1 MLLDRKPRLS
11 SRAVLTVLALGI
23 VVALPMVSQVWA
35 HKVNVFAWIEGDTVY
50 VEGYFPGG
58 KKSQDSLVE
67 VFNPAGT
74 KLLEGRTNKKGEFSF
89 QIPERTDLKIVLT
102 AGMGHKNDFT
112 LKVSDLAGAELSS
125 DQSKPKTTER
135 VESYSSAPVDM
146 AQLEAMIDRALDRKI
161 APVIKLIRDTRKE
174 GPTISEIV
182 GGIGYIFGLF
192 GLVLYFKSR
201 KKGTRHKAQGAG
213 QNEKGGTGSKAQK
226 GEQKAH

>member
-1 MLLDRKPRLS
+1 MLLDSKPHLS
-11 SRAVLTVLALGI
+11 WGATLTVLALGI

-35 HKVNVFAWIEGDTVY
+35 HKVNVFAWVEGDTVF

-74 KLLEGRTNKKGEFSF
+74 KLLEGRTNEKGEFSF
-89 QIPERTDLKIVLT
+89 KIPERSDLKIVLT
-102 AGMGHKNDFT
+102 SSMGHKNDFIVPARDFQEV
-112 LKVSDLAGAELSS
+112 KSSPSSPAQSFAESA
-125 DQSKPKTTER
+125 KH
-135 VESYSSAPVDM
+135 SSAHPADLS
-146 AQLEAMIDRALDRKI
+146 QLEGMIDRALDRKL

-192 GLVLYFKSR
+192 GLVMYFKNR
-201 KKGTRHKAQGAG
+201 KKGTRHKAQGAR
-213 QNEKGGTGSKAQK
+213 QNEKGGTNG
-226 GEQKAH
+226 